1 MTYSQ
6 LIKLATWASVL
17 VAFSLIVIKT
27 WAWDQTQSVSL
38 LASLIDSIMDSA
50 ASLINFFAVRY
61 AMAPADKEHRF
72 GHGKAEALAGL
83 AQALLILGSI
93 GLLLSQTV
101 GRLWNPVV
109 VENTSLGISV
119 MVVSMIITGA
129 LIILQ
134 RHVVKRTQS
143 TAIKADSLHYVSDL
157 LMNVGVII
165 ALFLAAYGYYGADP
179 YLALGISAYVV
190 YSTWGIAKTAF
201 HLLLDHELS
210 DEQRDIITQLALTQP
225 LVLGMH
231 DLRSRKS
238 GHMQF
243 IQLHLDLQED
253 MLLMHAHSVADAL
266 EQRIMEVFPYADV
279 IIHLDPINVTGQKS
293 QDEMVVKGSDTKII

>member
-6 LIKLATWASVL
+6 LIRLATWASVI
-17 VAFSLIVIKT
+17 VALSLIVIKT

-61 AMAPADKEHRF
+61 AMAPADEEHRF

-83 AQALLILGSI
+83 AQALLILVSI
-93 GLLLSQTV
+93 GLLLSQTL
-101 GRLWNPVV
+101 GRLWQPVV
-109 VENTSLGISV
+109 IDNSSIGVSAMAAS
-119 MVVSMIITGA
+119 MVLTGV
-129 LIILQ
+129 LVVLQ

-143 TAIKADSLHYVSDL
+143 TAIEADSLHYTSDL
-157 LMNVGVII
+157 LMNFGVII
-165 ALFLAAYGYYGADP
+165 ALIFAAYGYYGADV
-179 YLALGISAYVV
+179 YLALGIGAYVV
-190 YSTWGIAKTAF
+190 YSAWSIAKTAF

-210 DEQRDIITQLALTQP
+210 DEQRQNITQMALTQP

-231 DLRSRKS
+231 DLRTRQS

-243 IQLHLDLQED
+243 IQLHLELQDD
-253 MLLMHAHSVADAL
+253 MLLIQAHDVADSL
-266 EQRIMEVFPYADV
+266 ELRILQVFPYADV
-279 IIHLDPINVTGQKS
+279 IIHLDPVSIADQEIHAKT
-293 QDEMVVKGSDTKII
+293 ERFTAPL